1 MYYYNSRI
9 KRVQCP
15 SFAFRPTFKWLAAA
29 TADTRNQDSNSSS
42 DRLIA
47 SFSIP
52 SGLPSDSHDYC
63 RRRRRRRRC
72 CGCTRRPRVA
82 LQYNEAISSLLLRIA
97 SRPLF
102 SGGAVVRAVKYLFHG
117 KMRTFDRSQIV
128 TRK

>member
-52 SGLPSDSHDYC
+52 PGLPSDSHDYC
-63 RRRRRRRRC
+63 CRRRRRC
-72 CGCTRRPRVA
+72 CGCTWRPRVA

-102 SGGAVVRAVKYLFHG
+102 SGGAVVTAVKYLFHG
-117 KMRTFDRSQIV
+117 KMRTRDPPQIE